1 MNLRSVLKNRFLQ
14 ASFDIIT
21 HKNLRNPSR
30 VRLQALALSIQ
41 EIAKLQ
47 EEFVGSLD
55 KENAA

>member
-21 HKNLRNPSR
+21 HKNLRNHSR
-30 VRLQALALSIQ
+30 VRLQALVLSIE

-47 EEFVGSLD
+47 EEFVSNQD
-55 KENAA
+55 KENAV